1 MKFERKQLL
10 IGLLV
15 LVVGGYFVNS
25 LCDRFY
31 FKPLARESQQE
42 KSMQKKLSDTR
53 LKIRKLEKKLNVRD
67 DLRARALPSNTELA
81 SSLYQSWLINLVTS
95 LGVANPKVDSTN
107 PVAEGDMTRLQF
119 TLRGKANLKQFTNL
133 LFEFY
138 RAGHLHKIRQ
148 AVLTPTGGSEQM
160 DLSLTVEALALKNS
174 ENETALT
181 SLPSG
186 RLVSDKLD
194 DYLGI
199 PRRNLF
205 GKGILS
211 PTIRST
217 RLTAIT
223 SDRYGRH
230 EAWFSIPQKGL
241 THYLEVGESAVI
253 DSLELKVTE
262 IKGDS
267 VRIEIDGNPGL
278 LEVGKSVADLNEVED
293 PSANHP

>member
-1 MKFERKQLL
+1 MKLERKQLL

-15 LVVGGYFVNS
+15 LVVGGYFINS

-31 FKPLARESQQE
+31 FKPLARESQLE
-42 KSMQKKLSDTR
+42 KSMQKKLSDTG
-53 LKIRKLEKKLNVRD
+53 LKIRKLDKKLKLRD
-67 DLRARALPSNTELA
+67 ELRTQALPSNTELA

-95 LGVANPKVDSTN
+95 LGVSNPKVDSTS
-107 PVAEGDMTRLQF
+107 PIAEGELTRLQF

-160 DLSLTVEALALKNS
+160 DLSLTVEAIALENS
-174 ENETALT
+174 QNETSLT

-186 RLVSDKLD
+186 RLVSENLD

-205 GKGILS
+205 GKGMLS

-223 SDRYGRH
+223 SDRFGRH

-278 LEVGKSVADLNEVED
+278 LEVGKSVADINEVED
-293 PSANHP
+293 PLANLP